1 MTEDTFATRLKGVL
15 DAKRIM
21 LKQVAEAL
29 SVSPSA
35 VHKWTR
41 GGEIEYE
48 RLLALARFIGVNW
61 LWLRY
66 GEQAIAD
73 LEASSATDPHIKELR
88 QKHLAE
94 IMENEARMKFAQEV
108 SGIVTWEWNV
118 LTDALNYS
126 SNDEHL
132 FGRHIRNMDDFW
144 ACVHPDD
151 VARLKE
157 VLQRSLSAQE
167 MHEWEFRVVVDN
179 DTRWIS
185 SRATLVRDVEQ
196 RPVKMIGV
204 SLDITERRRAEAAL
218 RQNEALLAKAQQI
231 AHLGGWY
238 WNIQTDDCSW
248 TDEAYRIFGWAPQ
261 AFKVTMERYLA
272 SIVEEDRDRIQEAI
286 RAAIVDRQPYRVE
299 YAIALPDGSRR
310 EIREEGEVSFD
321 ENGRALTMIGASQDI
336 TGQKLAELAYRESEE
351 RFRAIFEQAAVGIA
365 HIGLDGRWL
374 RANRKL
380 CNILGYD
387 NDTLTEHT
395 FQELTVADDLDQ
407 NLALLDSLLA
417 GRIDTYTLEKRFVR
431 KNGDIV
437 WTKVTTSLSR
447 HPATGKPAHL
457 ITIVEETG
465 ARAG

>member
-1 MTEDTFATRLKGVL
+1 MTEETFATRLKGVL
-15 DAKRIM
+15 DSKRIM

-48 RLLALARFIGVNW
+48 RLLSLARYIGVNW

-66 GEQAIAD
+66 GEEAIAD
-73 LEASSATDPHIKELR
+73 LEASSAADPHIRELR
-88 QKHLAE
+88 QKHLTE

-108 SGIVTWEWNV
+108 SGIVTWEWSV

-126 SNDEHL
+126 SNDETL
-132 FGRHIRNMDDFW
+132 FGRHIRTMDDFW
-144 ACVHPDD
+144 ACVHKDD
-151 VARLKE
+151 IAHLKE
-157 VLQRSLSAQE
+157 VLQKSLSAQE
-167 MHEWEFRVVVDN
+167 MHEWEFRIVVAG

-185 SRATLVRDVEQ
+185 SRATLVRDAGQ

-261 AFKVTMERYLA
+261 AFKVTIERYLE
-272 SIVEEDRDRIQEAI
+272 SIVEEDRARIDDAI
-286 RAAIVDRQPYRVE
+286 RAAVDDRLPYRVE
-299 YAIALPDGSRR
+299 YAIRLPDGSRR
-310 EIREEGEVSFD
+310 EIREEGEVTFD
-321 ENGRALTMIGASQDI
+321 ENGRALTMVGASQDI
-336 TGQKLAELAYRESEE
+336 TEQKLAELEYRESEE

-365 HIGLDGRWL
+365 HVGLDGRWL
-374 RANRKL
+374 RANKKL
-380 CNILGYD
+380 CDILGYD
-387 NDTLTEHT
+387 NEALALHT
-395 FQELTVADDLDQ
+395 FQELTSPDDLDQ
-407 NLALLDSLLA
+407 NLALLDKLLA
-417 GRIDTYTLEKRFVR
+417 GRIDTYTLEKRFIK
-431 KNGDIV
+431 KNGDTV
-437 WTKVTTSLSR
+437 WAKVTTSLSR
-447 HPATGKPAHL
+447 HPVSGEPAHL
-457 ITIVEETG
+457 ITIVEDLGDTHG
-465 ARAG
+465 